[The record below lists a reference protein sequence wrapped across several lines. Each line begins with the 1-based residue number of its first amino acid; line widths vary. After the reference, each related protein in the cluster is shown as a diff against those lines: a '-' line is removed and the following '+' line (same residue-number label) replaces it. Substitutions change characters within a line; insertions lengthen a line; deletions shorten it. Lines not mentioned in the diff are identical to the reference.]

1 MRRLPF
7 DHALRLVTNEGTNAV
22 DALTQT
28 EAARCFDA
36 KVCAMTTLS
45 EDFDA
50 YVAHLSRRNSV
61 AMGVL
66 VGGMIA
72 AAILATI
79 YAASIF
85 YHLPGVGSVADF
97 LPKDIR
103 DTPFFSRIFQ
113 ADNLDALHLSAVCA
127 NVSVAAALRI
137 WYTRHEKMTAL
148 LTHALVLE
156 SEHETAIRVLLHKEM
171 ER

>member
-1 MRRLPF
+1 MS
-7 DHALRLVTNEGTNAV
+7 
-22 DALTQT
+22 
-28 EAARCFDA
+28 
-36 KVCAMTTLS
+36 TLS
-45 EDFDA
+45 QDFDA

-61 AMGVL
+61 AIGVL
-66 VGGMIA
+66 IGGMIA
-72 AAILATI
+72 AAVLCVI
-79 YAASIF
+79 YVVSIF
-85 YHLPGVGSVADF
+85 YHVPAVGSLQGL
-97 LPKDIR
+97 LPEEVR
-103 DTPFFSRIFQ
+103 QTPILSRLFQ

-127 NVSVAAALRI
+127 NISVAAALRI

>member
-1 MRRLPF
+1 MS
-7 DHALRLVTNEGTNAV
+7 
-22 DALTQT
+22 
-28 EAARCFDA
+28 
-36 KVCAMTTLS
+36 TLS

-61 AMGVL
+61 AIGVL
-66 VGGMIA
+66 IGGMIA
-72 AAILATI
+72 ATILAVI
-79 YAASIF
+79 YVASIF
-85 YHLPGVGSVADF
+85 YHVPGVGSLQGL
-97 LPKDIR
+97 LPEEVR
-103 DTPFFSRIFQ
+103 QTPILSRLFQ

-127 NVSVAAALRI
+127 NLAVAAALRI

-156 SEHETAIRVLLHKEM
+156 SEHEMAIRVLLQKEM

>member
-1 MRRLPF
+1 
-7 DHALRLVTNEGTNAV
+7 
-22 DALTQT
+22 
-28 EAARCFDA
+28 
-36 KVCAMTTLS
+36 MTTLS
-45 EDFDA
+45 QDFDA

-61 AMGVL
+61 AMAVL

-72 AAILATI
+72 AAVLAAL
-79 YAASIF
+79 YLASLF
-85 YHLPGVGSVADF
+85 YHLPGGGSVADL
-97 LPKDIR
+97 LPR
-103 DTPFFSRIFQ
+103 DVRETPIFSRIFQ

-127 NVSVAAALRI
+127 NISVAAALRI